1 MALKPQEQAIDQA
14 AQAAAAPPRA
24 LDPAADAHLRHHTEA
39 AAGAPR
45 PAGPA
50 GAPRRPLTS
59 AVKSPFPLTGRI
71 LGPEVVSAPQ
81 AQMVWTSVPAQP
93 AAWRPLQ
100 WRQQWRL
107 RPG

>member
-45 PAGPA
+45 PGGPA
-50 GAPRRPLTS
+50 GG
-59 AVKSPFPLTGRI
+59 PLTGRI
-71 LGPEVVSAPQ
+71 LGPEVVPAPQ

-100 WRQQWRL
+100 WREQWRL